1 MRPACAKSCAKVFKG
16 RSFNWCNKKSSNQI
30 PEVEMTKEK
39 ILQLLNHA
47 LELEHAAYVQYLSHA
62 EIVDG
67 INAEP
72 IIARL
77 KEIAGDEKSHQDK
90 FRNLIG
96 ILGGVPSMGISPTH
110 SAKNVQEILAQ
121 NLKDEKEAVDTYRKI
136 LDELRKERGKGY
148 YDYFME
154 HEVRHILQEE
164 QEHITELEL
173 LQGTQGSS
181 Y

>member
-1 MRPACAKSCAKVFKG
+1 
-16 RSFNWCNKKSSNQI
+16 
-30 PEVEMTKEK
+30 MTKER

-47 LELEHAAYVQYLSHA
+47 LELEHAAFVQYLSHA
-62 EIVDG
+62 EVVDG

-77 KEIAGDEKSHQDK
+77 KEIAGDEKNHQDK
-90 FRNLIG
+90 FRTLIG
-96 ILGGVPSMGISPTH
+96 LLGGVPSMNISETH
-110 SAKNVQEILAQ
+110 PAKSIKEILEQ

-136 LDELRKERGKGY
+136 LEDLKKEKGQGY
-148 YDYFME
+148 YDFLLE
-154 HEVRHILQEE
+154 HEVRHILMEE

-173 LQGTQGSS
+173 LLGIQGSS